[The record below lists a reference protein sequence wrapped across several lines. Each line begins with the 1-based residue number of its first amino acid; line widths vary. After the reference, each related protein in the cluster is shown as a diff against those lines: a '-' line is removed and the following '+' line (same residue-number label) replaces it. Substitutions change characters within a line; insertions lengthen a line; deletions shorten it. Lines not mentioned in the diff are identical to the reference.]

1 MDWDIIFGLS
11 ITVGLPVILI
21 FYLIRRWFNI
31 KERRMEIEAS
41 TAAERA
47 AQYAVQNKELE
58 QRVAV
63 LEQIAVDGGAQTAA
77 QIEAL
82 RQLPER
88 KEKTN

>member
-1 MDWDIIFGLS
+1 MEWDIVFGLGV
-11 ITVGLPVILI
+11 TVALPLLVF
-21 FYLIRRWFNI
+21 FYVVRRWFDI
-31 KERRMEIEAS
+31 KERRIEIEAS

-58 QRVAV
+58 QRVRV
-63 LEQIAVDGGAQTAA
+63 LEQIAVDGGAETAA

-88 KEKTN
+88 TETRN